1 MDNKKRRSGFF
12 EKIFL
17 LDDISIDIA
26 LGISFFTLNNVKINF
41 IGYYI
46 YLKIYTIAKILLTI
60 KQVELIRKKKFA
72 TVAFDLKDEIFI
84 LYIAFINQDSDV
96 HPSWTTQITS
106 QKADKALTFVFLKYT
121 DFTDIFFKNSAAKLL
136 EYIRINEHTIYLIK
150 DH

>member
-96 HPSWTTQITS
+96 HPS
-106 QKADKALTFVFLKYT
+106 
-121 DFTDIFFKNSAAKLL
+121 
-136 EYIRINEHTIYLIK
+136 
-150 DH
+150 